1 MRIVC
6 LVFLVGLAAPAA
18 AQETER
24 IQLPGT
30 LEGLPFSS
38 AVRVGDLLFLSGQ
51 IGIDPQTGQL
61 VPGGIGPETRQ
72 TMNNIKAVF
81 EYAGRSMADV
91 VKCTVFLADMGHY
104 QALNAVYAEFFP
116 RDPPARSALGANGLA
131 FSAQVEIECIATARR

>member
-61 VPGGIGPETRQ
+61 VPGGIGMVISRPQ
-72 TMNNIKAVF
+72 
-81 EYAGRSMADV
+81 
-91 VKCTVFLADMGHY
+91 
-104 QALNAVYAEFFP
+104 
-116 RDPPARSALGANGLA
+116 
-131 FSAQVEIECIATARR
+131 